1 MGYMSYTNEMKQF
14 IEENYKDI
22 STAELTERFNS
33 RFGTSLT
40 RETMKKYKENHGMKT
55 GRVGGYQIIKY
66 TDEMHDFMKVY
77 VPGHTHKE
85 IQAEFNRRFTDVH
98 ISLNRVSSYIKRHNL
113 STGFTGRFQKGCV
126 SHNKGKKMPPELYE
140 KCKETMFKK
149 GNEPV
154 NHRPVGS
161 ERITKD
167 GYIEVKI
174 EEPNKWRLKHLII
187 WEEANG
193 PVPPK
198 HCIFFMDND
207 RTNVTLDNLRVIPRS
222 QLLIMNG
229 RRGFSGHDRDSNEV
243 ALTAA
248 QLTEKIN
255 QIKRGNTDGENR

>member
-1 MGYMSYTNEMKQF
+1 MYGHVYSKEEHEFMKQYIPGHGYREIQKTF
-14 IEENYKDI
+14 
-22 STAELTERFNS
+22 TEK
-33 RFGTSLT
+33 FGWEITLGQIKS
-40 RETMKKYKENHGMKT
+40 YIGNHNLNT
-55 GRVGGYQIIKY
+55 GR
-66 TDEMHDFMKVY
+66 
-77 VPGHTHKE
+77 
-85 IQAEFNRRFTDVH
+85 
-98 ISLNRVSSYIKRHNL
+98 
-113 STGFTGRFQKGCV
+113 TGRFEKGLIPA
-126 SHNKGKKMPPELYE
+126 NKGQKMSPEIYE
-140 KCKETMFKK
+140 KCKGTMFQK
-149 GNEPV
+149 GNVPV

-174 EEPNKWRLKHLII
+174 AEPNKWRLKHLII

>member
-1 MGYMSYTNEMKQF
+1 MKNHFFTQEEKQF
-14 IEENYKDI
+14 LI
-22 STAELTERFNS
+22 A
-33 RFGTSLT
+33 
-40 RETMKKYKENHGMKT
+40 
-55 GRVGGYQIIKY
+55 
-66 TDEMHDFMKVY
+66 Y
-77 VPGHTHKE
+77 VPGHSYKE
-85 IQAEFNRRFTDVH
+85 IQQEFIDRFEWDITVRQVKNAINRYG
-98 ISLNRVSSYIKRHNL
+98 LK
-113 STGFTGRFQKGCV
+113 TGRTGRFEKGLIPA
-126 SHNKGKKMPPELYE
+126 NKGQKMSPETYE
-140 KCKETMFKK
+140 KCKGTMFQK
-149 GNEPV
+149 GNVPI

-229 RRGFSGHDRDSNEV
+229 RRGFSGHDKDSNEV

>member
-1 MGYMSYTNEMKQF
+1 MVMKNHFFTQEEKQF
-14 IEENYKDI
+14 LI
-22 STAELTERFNS
+22 A
-33 RFGTSLT
+33 
-40 RETMKKYKENHGMKT
+40 
-55 GRVGGYQIIKY
+55 
-66 TDEMHDFMKVY
+66 Y
-77 VPGHTHKE
+77 VPGHSYKE
-85 IQAEFNRRFTDVH
+85 IQQEFIDRFEWDITVRQVKNAINRYG
-98 ISLNRVSSYIKRHNL
+98 LK
-113 STGFTGRFQKGCV
+113 TGRTGRFEKGLIPA
-126 SHNKGKKMPPELYE
+126 NKGQKMSPETYE
-140 KCKETMFKK
+140 KCKGTMFQK
-149 GNEPV
+149 GNVPI

-229 RRGFSGHDRDSNEV
+229 RRGFSGHDKDSNEV